1 MILQDIFCKGTDIMN
16 KKLKFISYAYAIGA
30 ILVVLGHSTPT
41 GVSDMPLIVDK
52 IRTFIYCFHMPLF
65 FFIAGFLFKYTSK
78 IKTKP
83 YGVFM
88 KNKLIKFL
96 TPYFV
101 LSAIGIL
108 PKILLSAFVNDKV
121 SFSFYYVFETIFNP
135 RLNVWGHFWFLPT
148 LLIIYSLSYLVL
160 KCYKKIMLFSAVL
173 ATSLVLSVFPIN
185 TNWFAIKDVCLEL
198 IYFCIGIFS
207 CKFILNNKGRIFKLS
222 IALASVAFSV
232 IFYIFMSANNF
243 YWLEWVKNI
252 STVVIALPMIYSVL
266 YLSVFLEKNGSK
278 ILDYLDGKT
287 FSIYIMSWP
296 CQATIEVL
304 LNRVIH
310 MYWYITMPAMFIV
323 GLGVPLLFLCIYK
336 RFKRQPKFIN
346 LIFGVN

>member
-1 MILQDIFCKGTDIMN
+1 MN

-52 IRTFIYCFHMPLF
+52 IRTFVYCFHMPLF

-78 IKTKP
+78 KKTKP
-83 YGVFM
+83 YGTFM

-101 LSAIGIL
+101 LSAIGII
-108 PKILLSAFVNDKV
+108 PKILLSAFVNDEV
-121 SFSFYYVFETIFNP
+121 SFSLYYVFEAIFNP

-148 LLIIYSLSYLVL
+148 LLIIYSLSYLIL
-160 KCYKKIMLFSAVL
+160 RCYKNKVLFSAVL
-173 ATSLVLSVFPIN
+173 AIALALSAFPIN
-185 TNWFAIKDVCLEL
+185 TDWFAVKDICLEL
-198 IYFCIGIFS
+198 IYFCIGIS
-207 CKFILNNKGRIFKLS
+207 VCGIITEKKDRIFRLS
-222 IALASVAFSV
+222 YALLAVMTAIAY
-232 IFYIFMSANNF
+232 YIFMTVNNF
-243 YWLEWVKNI
+243 YWQEWVKNI
-252 STVVIALPMIYSVL
+252 STVLIALPMIYSVL
-266 YLSVFLEKNGSK
+266 YFSVFLEKNGSK

-296 CQATIEVL
+296 CQAATEVL
-304 LNRVIH
+304 FNRVMNMH
-310 MYWYITMPAMFIV
+310 WYITMPAMFIV

-336 RFKRQPKFIN
+336 RFKLQPKFVN